1 VSELRYAEDYRGGEV
16 FDLGFYDVTAEEILE
31 FANKYDP
38 QPIHTDEAA
47 ARNSIHG
54 GLISSGWLTGLIMLS
69 LMRRGFICMETS
81 LGSPGHD
88 ELRWLKPVRAGDRL
102 HGKVEV
108 HDVRISRSRPEMGFV
123 NNTATLT
130 NQHGELVFTMKSA
143 AIFKTRATAAPR

>member
-1 VSELRYAEDYRGGEV
+1 MSELRYAEDYRPGEV

-31 FANKYDP
+31 FARKYDP

-47 ARNSIHG
+47 AKNSIHG
-54 GLISSGWLTGLIMLS
+54 GLISSGWLTGLMMLK
-69 LMRRGFICMETS
+69 LMQRGFICMETS

-130 NQHGELVFTMKSA
+130 NQQGELVFTMKSA
-143 AIFKTRATAAPR
+143 AIVKTRTTSAPR